1 MYQEIYSLYKE
12 LKTLLERKK
21 EALKSRN
28 LDELSCVDEE
38 CLVINE
44 KFKKYDLKNVLES
57 FNDEQKAELKKIADE
72 IKVIQEHNEMLIN
85 HSLNV
90 INNTLAGIINIVQSD
105 STSYNA
111 QGKTQGD
118 KDGLNISSITEEA

>member
-1 MYQEIYSLYKE
+1 MYQEIYSIYEE
-12 LKTLLERKK
+12 LKVLLERKK

-28 LDELSCVDEE
+28 LDELSKVDEE
-38 CLVINE
+38 CLEVNE
-44 KFKKYDLKNVLES
+44 KFKKYDLKNVLNS
-57 FNDEQKAELKKIADE
+57 FNDEQKANLKTLANE
-72 IKVIQEHNEMLIN
+72 IKILQEHNEMLIN
-85 HSLNV
+85 HSLGV